1 MNDIRVEFRSPV
13 EYALAQ
19 YNSYNDVYG
28 YPIVRTN
35 LVPAFR
41 GENKVQMMRKMQAS
55 FSWDWGPSYP
65 SSGIWLVFIWSSGNL
80 CRRFSG
86 GETGSINISQFF

>member
-1 MNDIRVEFRSPV
+1 MGLNEIRVEFQSPV
-13 EYALAQ
+13 EYALTQ
-19 YNSYNDVYG
+19 YDTYNAVYG

-41 GENKVQMMRKMQAS
+41 GENKVQMMRKMQSS

-65 SSGIWLVFIWSSGNL
+65 SSGIWLVNGKINNFYFQLFILGK
-80 CRRFSG
+80 
-86 GETGSINISQFF
+86 I